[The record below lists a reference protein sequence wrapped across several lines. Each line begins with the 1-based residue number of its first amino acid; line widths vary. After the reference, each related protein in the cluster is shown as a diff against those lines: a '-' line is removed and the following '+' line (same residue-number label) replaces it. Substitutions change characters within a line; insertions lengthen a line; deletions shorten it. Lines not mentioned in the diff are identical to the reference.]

1 MRRVQLKIDREPQA
15 PRTRIDFL
23 VRGLRL
29 RRFTAPDAL
38 SKAGQR
44 RMPVIPQREY
54 QIIFTI
60 SGEEFGLNAAWIGR
74 GCFMIYKGV
83 ESHRDRGSL
92 RASEMRQFRIGERV
106 VAAQDRSQTLPASPR
121 WQGSNRGSTGS

>member
-1 MRRVQLKIDREPQA
+1 
-15 PRTRIDFL
+15 
-23 VRGLRL
+23 LRL

-83 ESHRDRGSL
+83 EFTVTAVAPGVWKW
-92 RASEMRQFRIGERV
+92 QFRIGERV
-106 VAAQDRSQTLPASPR
+106 VAGKTEAKLYLLAIRRVQLRI
-121 WQGSNRGSTGS
+121 NRELKKAPQ